1 MFHHRSESHCSWCR
15 ALPEAWGW
23 NFCLCSRFS
32 FAAQRRARMFYFH
45 CPPQLDGECCRSN
58 TCKCVFFSSLL
69 HFWQNRFVLLYF
81 QLSSFLNVSPEAGV
95 WKSFAVFVLRTC
107 AHKVCVLLLEERQKA
122 WADVF
127 LFFYFYD
134 HLQLKMK
141 VTHAWKAT
149 LIFMLS

>member
-58 TCKCVFFSSLL
+58 TCKWGFFSLL

-81 QLSSFLNVSPEAGV
+81 SAEFFFKCLSWSRSVKKFCGV
-95 WKSFAVFVLRTC
+95 RPAHLRAQSVCFVVGGATKGLSR
-107 AHKVCVLLLEERQKA
+107 CVP
-122 WADVF
+122 
-127 LFFYFYD
+127 FFYFYD